1 MPRIN
6 FSALNSDA
14 DIGRGRVFWHKDE
27 PYDTTWTFHIDPALD
42 PEQVRAN
49 RIENYF
55 SVSDCYLDCPYF
67 VSAYV
72 LLVNAFRYEFD
83 PDFVLINVRLQKIQ
97 YLNVELSKM
106 VFPFF
111 KLFGPID

>member
-1 MPRIN
+1 MRILGAEE
-6 FSALNSDA
+6 FSGTRTNLTIPLGPFISTRPLAPNKFVP
-14 DIGRGRVFWHKDE
+14 IG
-27 PYDTTWTFHIDPALD
+27 
-42 PEQVRAN
+42 
-49 RIENYF
+49 IENYF

-111 KLFGPID
+111 KLFGQSIERSVSFAISC